1 MTETSTAMAISGV
14 LTVLT
19 GLITTM
25 YLAYVGDIWSWL
37 GATGAL
43 IGVGVS
49 FLFGARLFRI
59 PDRRSQLG

>member
-19 GLITTM
+19 GLVGTV
-25 YLAYVGDIWSWL
+25 YLAYVGDVWSWL
-37 GATGAL
+37 GTTGAL
-43 IGVGVS
+43 IGVGVA
-49 FLFGARLFRI
+49 FLFGAHLFRI